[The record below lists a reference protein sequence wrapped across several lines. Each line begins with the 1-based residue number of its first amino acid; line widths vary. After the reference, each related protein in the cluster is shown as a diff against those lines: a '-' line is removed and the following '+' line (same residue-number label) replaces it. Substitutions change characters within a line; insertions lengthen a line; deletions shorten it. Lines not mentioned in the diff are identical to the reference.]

1 MKKNILSCRRIKKRF
16 REVMAISNVDIDLKD
31 GEIMSILGP
40 SGCGKTTLLR
50 IIAGLETPDS
60 GKITLKEN
68 TLYENNLFV
77 EPNLRGIG
85 MVFQE
90 YALFPHLTVKE
101 NVLFGI
107 RSLSNKDQNRI
118 LEDILKLTRV
128 EELESR
134 YPSELSGG
142 QQQRVALARTLATKP
157 NILLMDEPFSNL
169 DASLRT
175 TVRTEVK
182 EILKR
187 SNTSTIF
194 VTHDKEEA
202 FSISDKVAIMFEG
215 VIHQVDPPDKIYF
228 WPETK
233 QVASLSGSCE
243 FIDGII
249 DGSSVIT
256 SLGRIPRRV
265 NENIIDGTRV
275 DVAIRPNDFIMKA
288 DPSAD
293 NVVIRKEFRGED
305 TLFWIKTSAGEII
318 CCKHKIHT
326 TLFVGLKVMLSAE
339 KYANFN
345 VFRKYD
351 ENDEN
356 RTS

>member
-1 MKKNILSCRRIKKRF
+1 MKKNILTCRRIKKRF
-16 REVMAISNVDIDLKD
+16 RGVMAISNVDIDLID

-118 LEDILKLTRV
+118 LGDILKLTRV

-202 FSISDKVAIMFEG
+202 LSISDKVAIMFE
-215 VIHQVDPPDKIYF
+215 
-228 WPETK
+228 
-233 QVASLSGSCE
+233 
-243 FIDGII
+243 
-249 DGSSVIT
+249 
-256 SLGRIPRRV
+256 
-265 NENIIDGTRV
+265 
-275 DVAIRPNDFIMKA
+275 
-288 DPSAD
+288 
-293 NVVIRKEFRGED
+293 
-305 TLFWIKTSAGEII
+305 
-318 CCKHKIHT
+318 
-326 TLFVGLKVMLSAE
+326 
-339 KYANFN
+339 
-345 VFRKYD
+345 
-351 ENDEN
+351 
-356 RTS
+356 

>member
-1 MKKNILSCRRIKKRF
+1 
-16 REVMAISNVDIDLKD
+16 MAISNVDIDLKD

-118 LEDILKLTRV
+118 LGDILKLTRV

-157 NILLMDEPFSNL
+157 KILLMDEPFSNL

-194 VTHDKEEA
+194 VTPDTYTHLTLPT
-202 FSISDKVAIMFEG
+202 SDLV
-215 VIHQVDPPDKIYF
+215 
-228 WPETK
+228 
-233 QVASLSGSCE
+233 
-243 FIDGII
+243 
-249 DGSSVIT
+249 
-256 SLGRIPRRV
+256 
-265 NENIIDGTRV
+265 
-275 DVAIRPNDFIMKA
+275 
-288 DPSAD
+288 
-293 NVVIRKEFRGED
+293 
-305 TLFWIKTSAGEII
+305 
-318 CCKHKIHT
+318 
-326 TLFVGLKVMLSAE
+326 
-339 KYANFN
+339 
-345 VFRKYD
+345 
-351 ENDEN
+351 
-356 RTS
+356 